1 MAELNSHRHNHTTDP
16 AEQRKRG
23 QRSLTDWSADWL
35 ASQRVKV
42 ASGQLKA
49 RTLDEYGRLLDCYVM
64 PALGHVPIA
73 ALTPAQLEQLIT
85 ELATDGKRRG
95 GGDLHPKTVKHAW
108 HVTRQVFRYAM
119 RHDAITANPVDR
131 VDFSANRAPG
141 DLDSFEPHPLTA
153 QQIADLCAAL
163 RGERPDRDGKPLPA
177 FPVYALMVEF
187 ASYTGLR
194 ASELAGLK
202 VADLTFAPVA
212 QGASASCSVRVER
225 TKAKAKRTGEG
236 WVVGTPKSKRSRRS
250 VPLPG
255 WLAAKMAHYLAHDHP
270 RAAETD
276 AALWPSHAGRVAR
289 TGPPTSE
296 WLTVLDWSQPVELG
310 TFYRYTFARALR
322 AVGLPVMAPARDGT
336 GARRQASDAR
346 RAVTRSASQRRGRMA
361 ASRCA
366 GCAGVSL
373 ARSRS
378 ADDHAERV
386 RRLDH
391 LGHQHRGHQI
401 AFARRRGIDES
412 MPRRALPSTAA
423 TCPCGRL
430 R

>member
-1 MAELNSHRHNHTTDP
+1 MICE
-16 AEQRKRG
+16 
-23 QRSLTDWSADWL
+23 
-35 ASQRVKV
+35 
-42 ASGQLKA
+42 
-49 RTLDEYGRLLDCYVM
+49 
-64 PALGHVPIA
+64 
-73 ALTPAQLEQLIT
+73 
-85 ELATDGKRRG
+85 
-95 GGDLHPKTVKHAW
+95 
-108 HVTRQVFRYAM
+108 
-119 RHDAITANPVDR
+119 
-131 VDFSANRAPG
+131 
-141 DLDSFEPHPLTA
+141 SFEPHPLTA

-194 ASELAGLK
+194 ASELAGLGDRRLGICAGCAGAPPK
-202 VADLTFAPVA
+202 LLRSCRAD
-212 QGASASCSVRVER
+212 QGKGEAA
-225 TKAKAKRTGEG
+225 GEG
-236 WVVGTPKSKRSRRS
+236 WIVGTPKSKRSRRS

-276 AALWPSHAGRVAR
+276 APLWPSHAGRVAR

-296 WLTVLDWSQPVELG
+296 WLTALDWSQPVELG
-310 TFYRYTFARALR
+310 TFYRYTFARALQ

-346 RAVTRSASQRRGRMA
+346 RAVTRSASQRRGRVA

-378 ADDHAERV
+378 ADDHAQRV

-401 AFARRRGIDES
+401 AFARRRGIDELLDAVGVRCPAP
-412 MPRRALPSTAA
+412 PRHARAAG
-423 TCPCGRL
+423 CG
-430 R
+430 